1 MRLITAIIQPTKLSA
16 VRDALEDHGVERMT
30 VCDAL
35 GYGRQRGQVAS
46 FRGNE
51 YRVDLLR
58 KVVLEIAVS
67 DERLES
73 TIDLIRKTALT
84 GSKGEIGDGKIFVM
98 PVAEV
103 IDIGGGKRG
112 IASGLSLEINP
123 MAAPPSN
130 HRMTR

>member
-1 MRLITAIIQPTKLSA
+1 MRFITAIIQPTKLSA

-35 GYGRQRGQVAS
+35 GYGRQHGKMAS

-51 YRVDLLR
+51 YRVELLR
-58 KVVLEIAVS
+58 KIVLEIAVN
-67 DERLES
+67 EANLES

-84 GSKGEIGDGKIFVM
+84 GTEGEIGDGKIFVM

-103 IDIGGGKRG
+103 IDIARERG
-112 IASGLSLEINP
+112 PRAV
-123 MAAPPSN
+123 
-130 HRMTR
+130 